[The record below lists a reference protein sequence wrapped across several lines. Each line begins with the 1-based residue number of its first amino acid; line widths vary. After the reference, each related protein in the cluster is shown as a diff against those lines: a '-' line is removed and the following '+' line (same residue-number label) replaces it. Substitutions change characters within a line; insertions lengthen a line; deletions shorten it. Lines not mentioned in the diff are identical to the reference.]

1 MQEYQLDDFD
11 PAAVHFLVLW
21 LYTQNLELYQL
32 SVEAP
37 ADMKLMSKESLASSN
52 LWVLADKLLIPRLQ
66 NLVINSIE
74 KIRKKQNAVATWPS
88 NLNYIYS
95 NTTAES
101 PLRRLIV
108 HYCATDLGTGS
119 YSTHNQ
125 FPKEM
130 LLDII
135 TFLFHSHLTRR
146 SLASNRDMKDYEVK
160 EV

>member
-1 MQEYQLDDFD
+1 VAL
-11 PAAVHFLVLW
+11 
-21 LYTQNLELYQL
+21 
-32 SVEAP
+32 
-37 ADMKLMSKESLASSN
+37 SN

-74 KIRKKQNAVATWPS
+74 KIRKKLNMVATWPT

-95 NTTAES
+95 NTTPES

-108 HYCATDLGTGS
+108 HHCATNLAIGS
-119 YSTHNQ
+119 FSTHGNQ

-135 TFLFHSHLTRR
+135 TFLSTSHSTR
-146 SLASNRDMKDYEVK
+146 SALASSRDIKDYEVK